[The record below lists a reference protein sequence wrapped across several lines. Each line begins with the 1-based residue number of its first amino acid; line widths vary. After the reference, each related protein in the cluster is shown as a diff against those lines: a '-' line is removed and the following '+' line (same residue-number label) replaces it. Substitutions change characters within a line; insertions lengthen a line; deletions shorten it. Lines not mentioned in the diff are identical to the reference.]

1 MNTVEPE
8 RPFLFDKLMLRLT
21 IPLILL
27 VALPLA
33 AAAHPLPNTH
43 YDRTVAIRFT
53 PDHVVVK
60 YSLEVSQLTIFLDGA
75 KLFTPDEIAKLDK
88 TSRGFS
94 TAYAKKIAPEIAR
107 DFHAT
112 ADGKPLEFQTQT
124 IDVEPGEHPRFHFA
138 FKAVWPTGGKQR
150 AFAFEDTSFEGKPG
164 LLALTLP
171 DAAGDMTSGVSIDDA
186 VEPDPRWRTKPAID
200 LTPEQAIKLRRAS
213 ATVTLPKAIGI
224 IEKLPEP
231 EAPTVTLTEGERP
244 SLASDL
250 FHRGLPALFDSTYG
264 IGILL
269 LAAFLFGSAHA
280 FTPGH
285 GKTLVAAYL
294 VGERGTIGH
303 AIILAIATTVAH
315 TGSVIIVATVLWSA
329 YGNDVPGST
338 QGILQFAGGLLVA
351 GVGAWLL
358 MRRVVGKA
366 DHFHLFGGDHHH
378 HGDGHHHHPGSVAVP
393 AASNSTAS
401 WTRLLLMGLGGGLI
415 PCWDAVLLLL
425 AATALNRVDFAIPL
439 LFAFSAGLGA
449 VLVLLGVGVVYAHK
463 TGAMRFS
470 ESRWFKL
477 LPMVSA
483 ALLLGIGL
491 WLCREGIQAAV
502 K

>member
-1 MNTVEPE
+1 M
-8 RPFLFDKLMLRLT
+8 
-21 IPLILL
+21 
-27 VALPLA
+27 
-33 AAAHPLPNTH
+33 
-43 YDRTVAIRFT
+43 
-53 PDHVVVK
+53 
-60 YSLEVSQLTIFLDGA
+60 
-75 KLFTPDEIAKLDK
+75 
-88 TSRGFS
+88 
-94 TAYAKKIAPEIAR
+94 
-107 DFHAT
+107 
-112 ADGKPLEFQTQT
+112 
-124 IDVEPGEHPRFHFA
+124 
-138 FKAVWPTGGKQR
+138 
-150 AFAFEDTSFEGKPG
+150 
-164 LLALTLP
+164 
-171 DAAGDMTSGVSIDDA
+171 
-186 VEPDPRWRTKPAID
+186 
-200 LTPEQAIKLRRAS
+200 
-213 ATVTLPKAIGI
+213 TLPKAIGFV
-224 IEKLPEP
+224 EKLPEV
-231 EAPTVTLTEGERP
+231 APTVTLTEGERP

-250 FHRGLPALFDSTYG
+250 FRRGLPALFDSTYG

-303 AIILAIATTVAH
+303 AIILAVATTVAH
-315 TGSVIIVATVLWSA
+315 TGSVIVVATVLWST

-366 DHFHLFGGDHHH
+366 DHFHLFGDHHH
-378 HGDGHHHHPGSVAVP
+378 HGEGGHHHHHHPGSAAVP
-393 AASNSTAS
+393 AASNSTAG

-463 TGAMRFS
+463 AGAMRFS

-491 WLCREGIQAAV
+491 WLCREGIQTAV